1 MVMSDVKMRIYD
13 VMNDVTSVIYWADE
27 EEYQLAEKLMTEM
40 GIVLGRC
47 DDLADNEPGF
57 RVENLDQFRAL
68 DRLKRSLER
77 SSSKSLDPPSLKM
90 DIYTQ
95 ATGVQMTLAWR
106 NEDEY
111 QLGKKFLIDVGA
123 LYFPSGEEPR
133 RDKPEFFCFENREQL
148 ESLFEFRRSLR
159 EKAKR

>member
-1 MVMSDVKMRIYD
+1 MVMSDVRMRIYD
-13 VMNDVTSVIYWADE
+13 VMNDVTSVIYWANE

-40 GIVLGRC
+40 GVAFGRC
-47 DDLADNEPGF
+47 DDLADDEPGF

-68 DRLKRSLER
+68 DQLRKLLER
-77 SSSKSLDPPSLKM
+77 RRPRSSDPPSLEM

-95 ATGVQMTLAWR
+95 ATGVQMTLAWP
-106 NEDEY
+106 NEEDY
-111 QLGKKFLIDVGA
+111 QLGKKFLIDIGA
-123 LYFPSGEEPR
+123 LYFPSDEEPR
-133 RDKPEFFCFENREQL
+133 RDKPEFFCLENREQL